1 MMEKVLNQAEQLAES
16 ILESE
21 EFIKMR
27 LAEQAAM
34 RDAVA
39 AGLIAE
45 YSERRARVENLLAS
59 SDLDHTAL
67 SEAGAQL
74 DATQKAI
81 DENTMLQTMREAND
95 VFSHM
100 MQQVNKI
107 IKFVVTGE
115 SEEADGCTGSCDSC
129 GGGCG
134 HQH

>member
-1 MMEKVLNQAEQLAES
+1 MENVLNAAEQLAEA

-21 EFIKMR
+21 EYIKMR

-45 YSERRARVENLLAS
+45 YSERRTRVENLLAA
-59 SDLDHTAL
+59 SDLDHAVLT
-67 SEAGAQL
+67 EAGEKL
-74 DATQKAI
+74 EATEKAI
-81 DENTMLQTMREAND
+81 DENVMLKTMRDANAN
-95 VFSHM
+95 FGSM

-115 SEEADGCTGSCDSC
+115 GEAEEDAGCSGSCSSC
-129 GGGCG
+129 SGCG
-134 HQH
+134 HSH

>member
-59 SDLDHTAL
+59 SDLDHAAL